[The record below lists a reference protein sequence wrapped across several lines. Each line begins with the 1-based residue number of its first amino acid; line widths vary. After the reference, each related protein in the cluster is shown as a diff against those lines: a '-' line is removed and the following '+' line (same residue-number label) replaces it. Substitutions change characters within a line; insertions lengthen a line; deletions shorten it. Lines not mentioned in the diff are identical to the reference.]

1 MLLTRLKLRLA
12 RWWKRLIGRLPDAAA
27 INRLP
32 FEPDELA
39 RLIRRGRRED
49 FEKLVAGFSKRSTG
63 GSPRNLCKMDSVGI
77 PILITVRGETL
88 EAFELWGYGL
98 DCS

>member
-1 MLLTRLKLRLA
+1 MLLTRLKLQLA
-12 RWWKRLIGRLPDAAA
+12 RWWLRLIRRLPDAAA
-27 INRLP
+27 TNRLP

-63 GSPRNLCKMDSVGI
+63 RLSPKSLQDGRGPDSNLDHG
-77 PILITVRGETL
+77 PRRD
-88 EAFELWGYGL
+88 A
-98 DCS
+98 

>member
-27 INRLP
+27 INGLP

-49 FEKLVAGFSKRSTG
+49 FEKLVAGFSKRSTDRLSSKPLQDG
-63 GSPRNLCKMDSVGI
+63 LGRHSNLDHGPRRD
-77 PILITVRGETL
+77 
-88 EAFELWGYGL
+88 A
-98 DCS
+98 